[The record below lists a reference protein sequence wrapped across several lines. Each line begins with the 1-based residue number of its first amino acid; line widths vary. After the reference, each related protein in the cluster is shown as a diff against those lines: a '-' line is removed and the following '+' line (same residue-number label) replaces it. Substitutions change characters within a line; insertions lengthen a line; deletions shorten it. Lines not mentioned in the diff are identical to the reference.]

1 MITYK
6 KTFIIE
12 YNGKTY
18 TVRMTGEQ
26 LAVLRWLN
34 TLGYDFKITPIDIVE
49 PVDISDYA
57 VYLSDLR
64 RDNNYE

>member
-1 MITYK
+1 
-6 KTFIIE
+6 
-12 YNGKTY
+12 
-18 TVRMTGEQ
+18 MTGEQ

-57 VYLSDLR
+57 VYYNDLP
-64 RDNNYE
+64 EG

>member
-6 KTFIIE
+6 KNFLIE
-12 YNGKTY
+12 CDGKTY
-18 TVRMTGEQ
+18 TVKMTGEQ

-57 VYLSDLR
+57 VYYNDLP
-64 RDNNYE
+64 EG